1 MMPTLKIATACFLND
16 KQELLVVR
24 KKNTAAWM
32 LPGGKL
38 DANETPTEALIR
50 ELQEELQIEIDA
62 SMLNFIGSFDAIA
75 ANEADTFVNAQA
87 FLARLPTGKTPI
99 HAAEIAEMKWLPLS
113 MSAQSDI
120 APLLRDSIIPS
131 LQAMQ

>member
-24 KKNTAAWM
+24 KKNTTAWM

-38 DANETPTEALIR
+38 DANETPTEALVR

-62 SMLNFIGSFDAIA
+62 TTLCFIGSFDAIA
-75 ANEADTFVNAQA
+75 ANEANTFVNAQA
-87 FLARLPTGKTPI
+87 FLARLPAGKTPV

-113 MSAQSDI
+113 MSTQTDV

>member
-1 MMPTLKIATACFLND
+1 MPTLKIATACFLND

-24 KKNTAAWM
+24 KKNTAVWM

-38 DANETPTEALIR
+38 DVNETPTEALIR

-62 SMLNFIGSFDAIA
+62 STLRFIGSFDAIA

-99 HAAEIAEMKWLPLS
+99 HGAEIAEMKWLPLS
-113 MSAQSDI
+113 MSTQSDI